1 MPTAA
6 TPRFIWAN
14 FAIDSGT
21 DLQYDRS
28 GNPTD
33 DWEEIILTA
42 PTTTFICRTFSSPT
56 PPCTTAAKKVFWNE
70 ENTDRLSIW
79 PSKKHEKVDYEV
91 TRVFLFDGYSDY
103 RIDLDMNSSL
113 PGRNGM
119 MRIKK
124 LLLLLLTAAA
134 LLLPAGCGED
144 PDAWETPASDFTYEI
159 VDGGVRITAYT
170 GSLAWVRI
178 PAAID
183 GAPVVAIGEKAFF
196 RAGITEL
203 SIPES
208 VTEIGRS
215 AFTGNE
221 KLCTV
226 EMQNDPAREG
236 GLVYFGGLFWRVLEW
251 NADENRALVL
261 SEDILEVRPYHS
273 EWTAMTWKECD
284 LRAYL
289 NGEFLENTFTEEER
303 ARIRLGNVNTPYRT
317 TETPAGGITKTAFS
331 LLSADEA
338 AAYFPDDASR
348 AACLRSGEPCWWWL
362 RSPGTYKVMFRMC
375 SFRAISSATTR

>member
-1 MPTAA
+1 
-6 TPRFIWAN
+6 
-14 FAIDSGT
+14 
-21 DLQYDRS
+21 
-28 GNPTD
+28 
-33 DWEEIILTA
+33 
-42 PTTTFICRTFSSPT
+42 
-56 PPCTTAAKKVFWNE
+56 
-70 ENTDRLSIW
+70 
-79 PSKKHEKVDYEV
+79 
-91 TRVFLFDGYSDY
+91 
-103 RIDLDMNSSL
+103 
-113 PGRNGM
+113 M

-134 LLLPAGCGED
+134 LLLPAGCGKN

-170 GSLAWVRI
+170 GSRAWVRI

-236 GLVYFGGLFWRVLEW
+236 GLVCFGGLFWRVLEW
-251 NADENRALVL
+251 NADESRALVL

-303 ARIRLGNVNTPYRT
+303 ARIRLGNVNTPYCNGN
-317 TETPAGGITKTAFS
+317 PGGGITKDSVF

-362 RSPGTYKVMFRMC
+362 RSPGTYKDYVSDVFIPGNILGNHAVIGKGGVR
-375 SFRAISSATTR
+375 SAMWLYF